1 MSAAMR
7 VTRSTNASRAGLV
20 GVVLVLVA
28 LALAPLWAGRD
39 GMRLLI
45 DAYVYVVLA
54 SLWNLLAGYAGL
66 VSIGQQ
72 AFVGLGGYTMFA
84 LAVLGG
90 VNPLLGIPLAGVVAG
105 VMALPVAAVT
115 FRLRGAYFA
124 IGSWVVAEVFRLLA
138 AQVSV
143 LGGGSGGSLPVGL
156 ITALARSRAARE
168 HLMYALALGLMVAIL
183 AAIVVL
189 LRSRW
194 GLALTAMRDNEV
206 AARSNGVD
214 VERTKLV
221 VFVVTA
227 ACTGMA
233 GALVFVQRL
242 RISPDAAFSV
252 NDWTALVIFI
262 TVIGGIG
269 RFEGPI
275 VGTALFFVLRETLSD
290 LGSVYQMLLGLVAI
304 VVMVYARR
312 GLWGVLAERSDL
324 QLLPLHR
331 RVRVAGFGRGG
342 APRETQS
349 RPAP

>member
-1 MSAAMR
+1 MNAASR
-7 VTRSTNASRAGLV
+7 VTRSTRASRVGLA
-20 GVVLVLVA
+20 VLPLLLIA

-45 DAYVYVVLA
+45 DAYVYVMLA

-72 AFVGLGGYTMFA
+72 AFVGIGGYTMFA
-84 LAVLGG
+84 LARLGG
-90 VNPLLGIPLAGVVAG
+90 FNPLLGVPLGGVAAALL
-105 VMALPVAAVT
+105 ALPVAAVT

-124 IGSWVVAEVFRLLA
+124 IGSWVVAEVFRLLT
-138 AQVSV
+138 AQVSA
-143 LGGGSGGSLPVGL
+143 LGGGSGGSLPVAL
-156 ITALARSRAARE
+156 IMAMAPGRAARE
-168 HLMYALALGLMVAIL
+168 RLMYWLALALMLAIL
-183 AAIVVL
+183 GAIVVL

-194 GLALTAMRDNEV
+194 GLALTALRDSEL

-214 VERTKLV
+214 VQRTRLV

-227 ACTGMA
+227 ACTGMI

-275 VGTALFFVLRETLSD
+275 LGTALFFVLRETLSD
-290 LGSVYQMLLGLVAI
+290 LGGVWQMLLGLVAI
-304 VVMVYARR
+304 GVMLWARR
-312 GLWGVLAERSDL
+312 GLWGFLADRHDL

-331 RVRVAGFGRGG
+331 RI
-342 APRETQS
+342 
-349 RPAP
+349 RP